1 MGNLE
6 TFTTFAA
13 IGAMALIALAGFLS
27 RGGLNLFV
35 WVRIALAVVL
45 AIAFVIG
52 LLTIFKQES
61 EAAQSLGGMRSSD
74 DQWHA
79 YQGSTLAKRQR
90 TARIVANTKKN
101 TDTMNGT
108 VMAAH
113 TRDLSSG
120 SASGRDAR
128 ID

>member
-1 MGNLE
+1 
-6 TFTTFAA
+6 
-13 IGAMALIALAGFLS
+13 MALIALAGFLS

-35 WVRIALAVVL
+35 WVRIALAAVL

-52 LLTIFKQES
+52 LLTIFKQDS

-90 TARIVANTKKN
+90 TTPRIVRPTPRR
-101 TDTMNGT
+101 
-108 VMAAH
+108 
-113 TRDLSSG
+113 TRT
-120 SASGRDAR
+120 R
-128 ID
+128 